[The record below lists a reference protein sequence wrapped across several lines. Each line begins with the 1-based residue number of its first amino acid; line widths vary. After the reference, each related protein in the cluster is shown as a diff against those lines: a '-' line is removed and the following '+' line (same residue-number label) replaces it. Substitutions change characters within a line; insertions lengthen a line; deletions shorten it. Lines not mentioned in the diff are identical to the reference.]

1 MEVNCTYIPY
11 ADTGYFSTLVQDYL
25 SNAEGLR
32 PFYRFRPDDAGIRA
46 SIAQRNQF
54 STNRALL
61 VEALQAQYA
70 GKTMSAKQAAHLDA
84 LLKDY
89 TYTVT
94 TAHQPNIFTGP
105 LYFIY
110 KIIHAIKLADEL
122 STEMPDQHFVP
133 VYYMGSEDADLDELG
148 YIKLQGHTHRWETK
162 QTGAVGRML
171 VDNAFLQLIEAVYGQ
186 IGVLSNGPALAELF
200 RNCYT
205 KGRSIQ
211 EATFDLVHQL
221 FAEFGL
227 LVVIPDSRV
236 LKAAFIPVIE
246 KELTTRF
253 SHAAVEKTAAAL
265 AKQYKVQASG
275 REINLFYLIDNHRE
289 RIEADGDDFVVQAL
303 NLRFTKAAML
313 EEVRTYP
320 ERFSPNVILRGVF
333 QETIL
338 PNIAFIGGGGE
349 LAYWLELE
357 QVFAKAEVPYPV
369 LILRNSFLLME
380 KAQHEK
386 LQLLDLSIKDI
397 FQHTDAIMQQM
408 VRKQSANQL
417 SLDREKQSLE
427 AFYAQL
433 AEISGKIDATLVPH
447 TAALKEKAMHKL
459 EGLEKK
465 LFRAE
470 KRKYADQQRQIAQL
484 RAHVFPGDSLQ
495 ERAENFSIYYSTFGV
510 EFLQKLYHASRG
522 TEQQFCIVQL

>member
-25 SNAEGLR
+25 HNAPELQQ
-32 PFYRFRPDDAGIRA
+32 FYRFRPDTKGIRA
-46 SIAQRNQF
+46 AIKQRNQF
-54 STNRALL
+54 ATNRTLL
-61 VEALQAQYA
+61 VDALKAQYA
-70 GKTMSAKQAAHLDA
+70 GMYLSAKQTAHLDA
-84 LLKDY
+84 LLQDN

-110 KIIHAIKLADEL
+110 KIMHAIKLADEL
-122 STEMPDQHFVP
+122 SVEMPDQHFVP

-148 YIKLQGHTHRWETK
+148 YIKLQGHTHRWDTK

-186 IGVLSNGPALAELF
+186 IGVLPNGPALAELF
-200 RNCYT
+200 RKSYT

-227 LVVIPDSRV
+227 LVVVPDSRA

-253 SHAAVEKTAAAL
+253 SHTAVEQTTAAL

-275 REINLFYLIDNHRE
+275 RDINLFYLIDNHRE
-289 RIEADGDDFVVQAL
+289 RIEADGDGFVVYAL
-303 NLRFTKAAML
+303 NLRFTKDAML
-313 EEVRTYP
+313 QEVHDYP
-320 ERFSPNVILRGVF
+320 ERFSPNVILRGLF

-349 LAYWLELE
+349 LAYWMELE
-357 QVFAKAEVPYPV
+357 QVFAKVEVPYPV
-369 LILRNSFLLME
+369 LILRNSFLLMD
-380 KAQHEK
+380 KAQQEK
-386 LQLLDLSIKDI
+386 IETLSLSIKDL
-397 FQHTDAIMQQM
+397 FQKTDTIMQQL
-408 VRKQSANQL
+408 VRNQSANQL
-417 SLDREKQSLE
+417 SLTQEKQALE

-433 AEISGKIDATLVPH
+433 ASISAKVDATLVPH

-459 EGLEKK
+459 IGLEKK

-484 RAHVFPGDSLQ
+484 RTQLFPGDSLQ
-495 ERAENFSIYYSTFGV
+495 ERAENFSIFYSRYGA
-510 EFLQKLYHASRG
+510 EFLQMLYYASRG

>member
-25 SNAEGLR
+25 HNAPELQQ
-32 PFYRFRPDDAGIRA
+32 FYRFRPDIAGIRA
-46 SIAQRNQF
+46 SMAQRNQF
-54 STNRALL
+54 PTNRALL
-61 VEALQAQYA
+61 VDALKAHYA
-70 GKTMSAKQAAHLDA
+70 GKTLSAKQAAHLDA
-84 LLKDY
+84 LLKDN

-122 STEMPDQHFVP
+122 SAEMPDQHFVP

-148 YIKLQGHTHRWETK
+148 YIKLQGHTHRWDTK

-171 VDNAFLQLIEAVYGQ
+171 VDNGFLQLIESVYGQ
-186 IGVLSNGPALAELF
+186 IGVLPNGPALTELF

-211 EATFDLVHQL
+211 ESTFDLVHQL

-227 LVVIPDSRV
+227 LVVVPDSRA

-246 KELTTRF
+246 KELTTKF
-253 SHAAVEKTAAAL
+253 SHTAVEQTATAL

-275 REINLFYLIDNHRE
+275 RDINLFYLIDNHRE
-289 RIEADGDDFVVQAL
+289 RIEADGEDYVVHAL
-303 NLRFTKAAML
+303 NLRFTKDAML
-313 EEVRTYP
+313 QEVHDYP

-349 LAYWLELE
+349 LAYWMELE

-380 KAQHEK
+380 KAQQEK
-386 LQLLDLSIKDI
+386 IATLSLSIKDL
-397 FQHTDAIMQQM
+397 FQKTDAIMQQL
-408 VRKQSANQL
+408 VRNQSANQL
-417 SLDREKQSLE
+417 SLGQEKQALE

-433 AEISGKIDATLVPH
+433 AKISAKIDATLVPH

-459 EGLEKK
+459 IGLEKK

-470 KRKYADQQRQIAQL
+470 KRKYTDQQNQLAQL
-484 RAHVFPGDSLQ
+484 CAQLFPGDSLQ
-495 ERAENFSIYYSTFGV
+495 ERAENFAIYYGKFGA
-510 EFLQKLYHASRG
+510 EFLQMLYHASRG